1 MFYYNLKSNLKKFPI
16 FWNFLTRFKDY
27 LMRIS
32 RVKDVVIMMVLFNIW
47 PEQIYRFS
55 TRKLLPA
62 KKNRFSKKIKPIIP
76 FELLEDKSSNI
87 NKIKEI
93 DLIVLGESFNFKNL
107 SSIIDSCGKINLM
120 GNSWFTRIFICY
132 NIYIFN

>member
-1 MFYYNLKSNLKKFPI
+1 
-16 FWNFLTRFKDY
+16 
-27 LMRIS
+27 MRIS

-87 NKIKEI
+87 NNLFVSAGENVCWLLNIRGK
-93 DLIVLGESFNFKNL
+93 DLP
-107 SSIIDSCGKINLM
+107 
-120 GNSWFTRIFICY
+120 NSPVANCRLILNRT
-132 NIYIFN
+132 

>member
-1 MFYYNLKSNLKKFPI
+1 
-16 FWNFLTRFKDY
+16 
-27 LMRIS
+27 MRIS

-93 DLIVLGESFNFKNL
+93 DLIGLGESFNFKNL
-107 SSIIDSCGKINLM
+107 KEIKKPTFFVSFWGPLKRDGSGNLFYKNPDM
-120 GNSWFTRIFICY
+120 NEMKY
-132 NIYIFN
+132 NP